1 MTILWIHT
9 AFEAETD
16 VKDDEGM
23 ISDFRSFGVGSL
35 SPLPLTAVFMQG
47 GEESGEAHLGITK
60 NHLFIPRDI
69 PSSQTRTSKRGREL
83 LENRRERMIHVR
95 SPRR

>member
-1 MTILWIHT
+1 M
-9 AFEAETD
+9 
-16 VKDDEGM
+16 KDDEGM

-69 PSSQTRTSKRGREL
+69 PSSQTRTEREGGSCL
-83 LENRRERMIHVR
+83 KIVENG
-95 SPRR
+95 